1 MRALGAYFVAGF
13 RRWSAYR
20 AAAAAGAITNT
31 VFGLIKAS
39 ILIAATEAAAGG
51 AVAGYD
57 ARTAATYAWL
67 TQALLAPVWVGMW
80 NELAN
85 RVRTG
90 DVAVDLARP
99 VDLQLGY
106 LAADLGRAAFLLVP
120 RGAPPMIVG
129 ALTFGLAMP
138 ATAGPYLLGAVS
150 VVVAVTISFACRYA
164 MNLLAFWVVDV
175 RGLLALYLFGS
186 NVFCGLMVPVHW
198 FPHWLAT
205 LAAATP
211 FPSMLQAPVD
221 IISGRAGLHTLAV
234 QLGWMTAMLYTGHL
248 LTRVATRRL
257 VVQGG

>member
-1 MRALGAYFVAGF
+1 VRALGAYFVAGF

-20 AAAAAGAITNT
+20 AAAAAGAMTNT

-39 ILIAATEAAAGG
+39 ILIAAIDAAGG

-57 ARTAATYAWL
+57 ARSAATYAWL
-67 TQALLAPVWVGMW
+67 TQALIAPVNVFMW

-106 LAADLGRAAFLLVP
+106 LAGDLGRAAFLLVP
-120 RGAPPMIVG
+120 RGAPPIIVG

-150 VVVAVTISFACRYA
+150 LVVAVTISFACRYV
-164 MNLLAFWVVDV
+164 MNLVAFWVVDV

-186 NVFCGLMVPVHW
+186 NVFCGLTIPVHW

-221 IISGRAGLHTLAV
+221 IISGRAGLHVLVV
-234 QLGWMTAMLYTGHL
+234 QLGWMTAMLYIGHL

>member
-1 MRALGAYFVAGF
+1 MRALGALFVAGF

-20 AAAAAGAITNT
+20 AGAAAGAVTNT

-39 ILIAATEAAAGG
+39 ILIAAIDAAGG

-57 ARTAATYAWL
+57 ARSAATFAWL
-67 TQALLAPVWVGMW
+67 TQALLAPVWLSMW
-80 NELAN
+80 NELAL

-90 DVAVDLARP
+90 DIAVDLARP
-99 VDLQLGY
+99 VDLQLGF
-106 LAADLGRAAFLLVP
+106 LAADLGRAAFLLGP

-138 ATAGPYLLGAVS
+138 ASAGPYLLGAVS
-150 VVVAVTISFACRYA
+150 IVAAVATSFAGRYL

-175 RGLLALYLFGS
+175 RGLLALYLFTS

-211 FPSMLQAPVD
+211 FPSMIQAPVD
-221 IISGRAGLHTLAV
+221 ILTARGGVHELVV
-234 QLGWMTAMLYTGHL
+234 QLTWMTAMLYAGQL

>member
-1 MRALGAYFVAGF
+1 MRVLGAYFVAGF

-31 VFGLIKAS
+31 VFGLIKTS
-39 ILIAATEAAAGG
+39 ILIAAIDSAGG
-51 AVAGYD
+51 SIAGYD
-57 ARTAATYAWL
+57 ARTASTYAWL
-67 TQALLAPVWVGMW
+67 TQALLAPINVFMW

-120 RGAPPMIVG
+120 RGAPPLIAG

-138 ATAGPYLLGAVS
+138 NTAAPYLLGAVS
-150 VVVAVTISFACRYA
+150 LVVAVTISFACRYA

-186 NVFCGLMVPVHW
+186 SVFCGLMIPVHW
-198 FPHWLAT
+198 FPRWLAT
-205 LAAATP
+205 LSAATP

-221 IISGRAGLHTLAV
+221 IISGRGGAHTLVV
-234 QLGWMTAMLYTGHL
+234 QLAWMTAMLYIGRL
-248 LTRVATRRL
+248 LTRAATRQL